1 MELRRPPVRPNLRW
15 IWPCPECFTIANAV
29 YDAIGI
35 RFTRLPIT
43 PENVL
48 EALTLPLSPR
58 RLCRN
63 QREPTSASTR
73 NRRSGDE
80 ALERK
85 PFIAQ
90 RWGVKPMKRNP
101 FPTRPITHNFK
112 RPHSKAEEPDCL
124 FRWNPLSIMIT
135 TQSPR
140 GRGRG

>member
-58 RLCRN
+58 DCVIIMMEGGFRRD
-63 QREPTSASTR
+63 
-73 NRRSGDE
+73 RRSDSS
-80 ALERK
+80 ALECGRLNLWV
-85 PFIAQ
+85 I
-90 RWGVKPMKRNP
+90 GLLRNGIL
-101 FPTRPITHNFK
+101 FMGLDLRSCALRGFRP
-112 RPHSKAEEPDCL
+112 KASSPD
-124 FRWNPLSIMIT
+124 RLSRAAMEVVCC
-135 TQSPR
+135 
-140 GRGRG
+140 

>member
-58 RLCRN
+58 DCVIIMMEGGFR
-63 QREPTSASTR
+63 R
-73 NRRSGDE
+73 NRQSGSSV
-80 ALERK
+80 LECGCLK
-85 PFIAQ
+85 L
-90 RWGVKPMKRNP
+90 WGIDLLRNGFLFMGLEP
-101 FPTRPITHNFK
+101 RNWVIKGFR
-112 RPHSKAEEPDCL
+112 SKASSPDRL
-124 FRWNPLSIMIT
+124 FRVEAEVGS
-135 TQSPR
+135 R
-140 GRGRG
+140 